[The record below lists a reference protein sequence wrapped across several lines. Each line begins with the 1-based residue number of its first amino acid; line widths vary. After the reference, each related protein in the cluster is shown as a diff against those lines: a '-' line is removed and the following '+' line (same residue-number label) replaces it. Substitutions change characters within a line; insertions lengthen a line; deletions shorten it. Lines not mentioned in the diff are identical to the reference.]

1 MTEAENH
8 EISPRARLQAR
19 RMRSVV
25 HALLSLNRRMTL
37 PQAITFVQV
46 MATEGLTVSA
56 LAAFCGVKSHT
67 ISKHLRELG
76 PTKRNGEPSLNL
88 IKTIQL
94 PNDDGRERRVVLTEH
109 GATVARHLISLIK
122 HPAPPRIPPLG
133 RR

>member
-1 MTEAENH
+1 MTEAESQ
-8 EISPRARLQAR
+8 EISPRARLHAR
-19 RMRSVV
+19 RMGSVV
-25 HALLSLNRRMTL
+25 QVLLSMNRRMTL
-37 PQAITFVQV
+37 PQAVTFVQV

-67 ISKHLRELG
+67 ISKHLRDLG

-94 PNDDGRERRVVLTEH
+94 PHDDGRERRVVLTEH
-109 GATVARHLISLIK
+109 GATVARHLIWIMK
-122 HPAPPRIPPLG
+122 HPMPPRVPPLG